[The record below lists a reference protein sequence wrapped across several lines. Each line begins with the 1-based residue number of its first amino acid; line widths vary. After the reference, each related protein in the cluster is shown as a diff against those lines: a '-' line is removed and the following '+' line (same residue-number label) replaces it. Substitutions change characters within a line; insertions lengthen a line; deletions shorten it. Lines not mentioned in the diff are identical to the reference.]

1 MTRLAYAQRTRGP
14 LRPDTS
20 AVVVWIAAIGFLAL
34 FGWLGL
40 RQYWLFHQQAF
51 DLGIFTQGTWLLSRF
66 ETPFFVTIRGLP
78 LFADHSSYILILLA
92 PFAWIFPTA
101 PMLIVVN
108 VAALAVTAPLAYVVA
123 KRAGA
128 GRLLASIT
136 GLAVLLHPAVQW
148 NVRDSF
154 HPEVLVVPLV
164 VGAIALLQRNRDGWA
179 IALVVLSLTAKED
192 VGLLIVPLGLV
203 IAWVMGKR
211 RTGFAISALGIAS
224 FLLNF
229 LVLLPAWSPSGE
241 LLYSYRYATLGE
253 GPIGILVGLVTKP
266 GVWLDTLSDPT
277 RLGYMAVL
285 LFAMPLAIVAP
296 RWLLAGVPTLL
307 ANVFTNH
314 GYQYDVEFHYTAY
327 LIAVVVVAAAF
338 GAGKVHGWGRPSATK
353 LAVGVM
359 VASGLVVWALA
370 GPITGWAASDEKQE
384 QIRSMLAH
392 VPADGSVS
400 AWGNLVPP
408 LGEREILYQFP
419 NPFVAHYYATG
430 GEYGLLGGDTPVV
443 DDVDWV
449 VLRRDLRGDFSQ
461 LISELERS
469 PMFEVVIDDEP
480 FLLLRRR

>member
-1 MTRLAYAQRTRGP
+1 M
-14 LRPDTS
+14 S
-20 AVVVWIAAIGFLAL
+20 AAATGFVVL

-92 PFAWIFPTA
+92 PFAWIFPIT
-101 PMLIVVN
+101 PMLIMVN

-123 KRAGA
+123 RRAGA
-128 GRLLASIT
+128 GQLLASIT
-136 GLAVLLHPAVQW
+136 GIAVLLHPAVQW

-179 IALVVLSLTAKED
+179 IVLVVLSLTAKED

-203 IAWVMGKR
+203 IVWVMGKR
-211 RTGFAISALGIAS
+211 RTGLAISALGTAA

-266 GVWLDTLSDPT
+266 GLWWDTFSDPT
-277 RLGYMAVL
+277 RLEYMAVL
-285 LFAMPLAIVAP
+285 LFAMPLAILAP
-296 RWLLAGVPTLL
+296 RWLLVGVPSLL
-307 ANVFTNH
+307 ANLFTNH
-314 GYQYDVEFHYTAY
+314 GYQYDVRFHYTAY
-327 LIAVVVVAAAF
+327 LIGVVVVAAAF
-338 GAGKVHGWGRPSATK
+338 GAGKVHGWDRPSATK
-353 LAVGVM
+353 FAAGVM
-359 VASGLVVWALA
+359 VVSGLVVWALA
-370 GPITGWAASDEKQE
+370 GPITGWAASDERQE
-384 QIRSMLAH
+384 QIRSMLAYI
-392 VPADGSVS
+392 PADGTVA
-400 AWGNLVPP
+400 AWGNMVPP
-408 LGEREILYQFP
+408 LAEREILYQFP

-430 GEYGLLGGDTPVV
+430 GEYGLLGGDTPGV
-443 DDVDWV
+443 DGVDWV
-449 VLRRDLRGDFSQ
+449 VLRRDPDGNFRQ
-461 LISELERS
+461 LMDELERS
-469 PMFEVVIDDEP
+469 PMFEVVIDDQP

>member
-1 MTRLAYAQRTRGP
+1 
-14 LRPDTS
+14 
-20 AVVVWIAAIGFLAL
+20 
-34 FGWLGL
+34 
-40 RQYWLFHQQAF
+40 
-51 DLGIFTQGTWLLSRF
+51 
-66 ETPFFVTIRGLP
+66 
-78 LFADHSSYILILLA
+78 
-92 PFAWIFPTA
+92 
-101 PMLIVVN
+101 MLIVVN

-266 GVWLDTLSDPT
+266 GVWWDTLSDPT
-277 RLGYMAVL
+277 RLGVHGC
-285 LFAMPLAIVAP
+285 AP
-296 RWLLAGVPTLL
+296 VCDAAGDRWHRAGCSPASQRCL